1 MSLLTTLKKDLDKW
15 IKSDDFNDVR
25 KKERLVYLE
34 LQQAIQKVIDIQK
47 PEPESEPEPEPE
59 Q

>member
-47 PEPESEPEPEPE
+47 TETET
-59 Q
+59 